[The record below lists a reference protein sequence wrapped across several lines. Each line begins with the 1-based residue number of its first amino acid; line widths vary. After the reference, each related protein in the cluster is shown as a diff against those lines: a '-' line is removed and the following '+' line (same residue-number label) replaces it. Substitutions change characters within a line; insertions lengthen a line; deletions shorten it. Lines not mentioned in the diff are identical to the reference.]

1 MWPCRDG
8 AMSASNPHGPAA
20 KALPGSDRRDADFL
34 SPSQQRLKP
43 HPGTFWS
50 NRTPG
55 RVALGT
61 ASQLCQELPRPI
73 LGQSHLPPHPT
84 KPRRYVTAF
93 GPHQHCIT
101 PRLAALPSQH
111 VPCPSSQGSGAA
123 FPAVC
128 SAPHG
133 SCCGCSPRHVFNSN
147 QYFRM
152 LESAARVISL
162 QDHCAAK

>member
-50 NRTPG
+50 SRTPG

-73 LGQSHLPPHPT
+73 LGQSHSPPHPT

-93 GPHQHCIT
+93 GPHQHPVPYHT
-101 PRLAALPSQH
+101 PA
-111 VPCPSSQGSGAA
+111 G
-123 FPAVC
+123 
-128 SAPHG
+128 SAPLPARPLPQQSGQWG
-133 SCCGCSPRHVFNSN
+133 SIPGCLLRPTRVMLWVFP
-147 QYFRM
+147 Q
-152 LESAARVISL
+152 ARFQFQPVFS
-162 QDHCAAK
+162 DA